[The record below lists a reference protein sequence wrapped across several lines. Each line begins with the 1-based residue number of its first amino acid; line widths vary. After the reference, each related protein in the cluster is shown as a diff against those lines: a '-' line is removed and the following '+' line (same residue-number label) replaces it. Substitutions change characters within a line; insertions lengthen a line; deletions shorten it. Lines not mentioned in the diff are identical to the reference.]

1 MMAPETTICHTLMLP
16 YQATVTIEWQRRG
29 PWDKHWGVYMN
40 SPSLRHRVAQRC
52 TYTEARKFV
61 ESVMARPDMKKIIT
75 EAERA
80 S

>member
-1 MMAPETTICHTLMLP
+1 MAPETTICHTLVLP
-16 YQATVTIEWQRRG
+16 LQATMTVEWRRKG
-29 PWDKHWGVYMN
+29 PWNAHWGVYMN

-61 ESVMARPDMKKIIT
+61 DRVMSSPDMKKIIA